1 MRTRIAVL
9 FASGWLAAGGAPA
22 WFVEGHRRVA
32 IDAVRLLPASVPGFF
47 REGGEAVGEGAVD
60 PDVWKAPEAPALR
73 DRESPEHFFDWEEL
87 EGRALPELRSHY
99 VRLMASSRQDPAAV
113 GYLPYA
119 VLEDAER
126 LAVAFA
132 EHRRWPANP
141 EIHGKI
147 LLYAGLLA
155 HYAADICQPLHT
167 TIHHDGRARADG
179 SSPHTGIHQH
189 VDALL
194 ESVPFDRVAAVA
206 GLEIS
211 AVSDLRARVL
221 EELAASHRWVEEVYA
236 REASLAPRSAG
247 SPWHASA
254 VDFTTERYRAAVRF
268 LATLYLTSWERSAAI
283 ELPRW
288 LRRPER

>member
-1 MRTRIAVL
+1 MRPTVV
-9 FASGWLAAGGAPA
+9 WLGCAWLTCDPVAA
-22 WFVEGHRRVA
+22 WYVEGHRKVA
-32 IDAVRLLPASVPGFF
+32 IDAVRSLPCSVPSFF
-47 REGGEAVGEGAVD
+47 REGAAAVGEGAVD
-60 PDVWKAPEAPALR
+60 PDVFKAPEAPALR
-73 DRESPEHFFDWEEL
+73 DRESPEHFFNSEEL
-87 EGRALPELRSHY
+87 SGRPLPELRSRY
-99 VRLMASSRQDPAAV
+99 VRLMTSERRDPAAV

-141 EIHGKI
+141 EIRGKI

-155 HYAADICQPLHT
+155 HYAADLCQPLHT

-211 AVSDLRARVL
+211 AVPDWRATVL
-221 EELAASHRWVEEVYA
+221 EELAASHRLVEEVYA
-236 REASLAPRSAG
+236 KEASFVPGPPG

-254 VDFTTERYRAAVRF
+254 VDFTSERYRAAVRF
-268 LATLYLTSWERSAAI
+268 IATLYLTSWERSGAI
-283 ELPRW
+283 ELPPW